1 MLSLFDDIAYSYAKS
16 LSVKDIDRF
25 KATSTRKFKNGE
37 MSKETYT
44 SLIKFYNK
52 LRKEKLMKNKTR
64 RRR

>member
-1 MLSLFDDIAYSYAKS
+1 MGL
-16 LSVKDIDRF
+16 

-37 MSKETYT
+37 MRKETYT

-64 RRR
+64 RMR

>member
-1 MLSLFDDIAYSYAKS
+1 MG
-16 LSVKDIDRF
+16 F

-64 RRR
+64 RKKY